1 VNYVLYVVSLVAVYG
16 VLTVS
21 LNLVVGYTGIL
32 SVAHAA
38 FMGIGAYSAALL
50 LTDWGVNFFLTL
62 PVGLGLAAVVSA
74 ALAAATLRL
83 KGDYYIIGSF
93 GFQVIMYNVFLNWI
107 ALTKGPFGI
116 RNIPKPRAFGIA
128 LGTPARYA
136 VLTLAFL
143 GLTVWIAR
151 RVAESPYGK
160 VLRAIR
166 EDEAGA
172 ASIGKDVKRYKISIF
187 VVSAMLASLGGALYA
202 GLISYVDPFAFTIHE
217 SIFLQ
222 VLVIV
227 GGAGNVYGS
236 VVGAAVL
243 IVTPEVLRFFDVP
256 TTVASPIREIL
267 YGALMI
273 LFLRFRPKGLVPER
287 LTSGAVRMSRAADQ
301 PVPGLAR

>member
-1 VNYVLYVVSLVAVYG
+1 MDYLLYVVSLVAVYG
-16 VLTVS
+16 ILTVS
-21 LNLVVGYTGIL
+21 LNLLVGYTGIL

-38 FMGIGAYSAALL
+38 FMGIGAYTAALL
-50 LTDWGVNFFLTL
+50 LTEWGFNFFLTL
-62 PVGLGLAAVVSA
+62 PVGLAVAGLVGA
-74 ALAAATLRL
+74 ALAASTLRL

-93 GFQVIMYNVFLNWI
+93 GFQVIMYNVLLNWI
-107 ALTKGPFGI
+107 GLTKGPFGI
-116 RNIPKPRAFGIA
+116 RNIPKPQAFGVA
-128 LGTPARYA
+128 FGGPGRYA
-136 VLTLAFL
+136 ILALAFL
-143 GLTVWIAR
+143 AGSVWVAL

-172 ASIGKDVKRYKISIF
+172 ASIGKNVNRYKISIF
-187 VVSAMLASLGGALYA
+187 VVSSMLASLGGALYA

-222 VLVIV
+222 VLVII

-243 IVTPEVLRFFDVP
+243 IVIPEMLRFFEVP

-267 YGALMI
+267 YGSLMV
-273 LFLRFRPKGLVPER
+273 LFLRFRPKGLLPER
-287 LTSGAVRMSRAADQ
+287 ISSGLVR
-301 PVPGLAR
+301 